1 MSEQTSQEIAAIA
14 ARLINHEDPDVRAV
28 AGSALTQ
35 APDRKGAL
43 RQTHTYAVMG
53 VSQST
58 YAEVHRKLL
67 EAGYEH
73 AIMDNG
79 ELDMHGIALG
89 VENAA

>member
-35 APDRKGAL
+35 APDRKSAL
-43 RQTHTYAVMG
+43 RQTHTYAVMD

-73 AIMDNG
+73 AVMDTG